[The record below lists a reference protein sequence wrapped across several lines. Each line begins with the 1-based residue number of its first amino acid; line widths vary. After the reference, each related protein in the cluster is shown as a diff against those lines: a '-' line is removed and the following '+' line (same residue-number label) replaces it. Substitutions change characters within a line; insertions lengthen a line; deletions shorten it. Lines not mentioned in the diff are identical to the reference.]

1 MELGAHFSKKSPLYP
16 SHLHFLSPGCKNS
29 PKKKKKALIITCYC
43 VSIHSQFS
51 LRYEK
56 TTNKKPQ
63 TEIKK
68 TFAAL
73 LHRYDH
79 FTFEL
84 HSQIDGIEEKENVY
98 WTILQL

>member
-1 MELGAHFSKKSPLYP
+1 
-16 SHLHFLSPGCKNS
+16 LSPGCKNS
-29 PKKKKKALIITCYC
+29 PKKKKKALIITCYR

-51 LRYEK
+51 LRHDK

-73 LHRYDH
+73 PHRYDH

-98 WTILQL
+98 RIILQL

>member
-1 MELGAHFSKKSPLYP
+1 M
-16 SHLHFLSPGCKNS
+16 
-29 PKKKKKALIITCYC
+29 I
-43 VSIHSQFS
+43 
-51 LRYEK
+51 
-56 TTNKKPQ
+56 KPQ

-73 LHRYDH
+73 PHRYDH

-98 WTILQL
+98 WIILQL

>member
-1 MELGAHFSKKSPLYP
+1 
-16 SHLHFLSPGCKNS
+16 
-29 PKKKKKALIITCYC
+29 
-43 VSIHSQFS
+43 

-73 LHRYDH
+73 PHRYDH
-79 FTFEL
+79 FTFEF